1 MVSGPQLWL
10 GLLGVSLGPP
20 LALLGLRFW
29 RHALF
34 ALGFLLGAVPGKRQN
49 PSQTDS
55 RARS

>member
-29 RHALF
+29 RQALF
-34 ALGFLLGAVPGKRQN
+34 ALGFLLGAVPGKRQK